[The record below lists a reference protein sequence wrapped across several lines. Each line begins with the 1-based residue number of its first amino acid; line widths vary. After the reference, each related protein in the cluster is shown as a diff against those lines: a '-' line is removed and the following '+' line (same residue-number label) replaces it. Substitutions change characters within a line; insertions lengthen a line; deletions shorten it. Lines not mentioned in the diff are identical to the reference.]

1 MGSLFGSKPPAPPP
15 IAPPA
20 VMPTVDDE
28 AVKKAKKKAITGVQ
42 QRNGRASTILTATDD
57 DKLG

>member
-1 MGSLFGSKPPAPPP
+1 MKLFGKTPAPPP

-20 VMPTVDDE
+20 VMPSPNDE
-28 AVKKAKKKAITGVQ
+28 AVLKAKKTAIANAT
-42 QRNGRASTILTATDD
+42 QRGGRASTILTDGTD

>member
-1 MGSLFGSKPPAPPP
+1 MSGLFGKTPTPPP

-20 VMPTVDDE
+20 VMPVIGDE
-28 AVKKAKKKAITGVQ
+28 AVAKAKKNAIASAQ
-42 QRNGRASTILTATDD
+42 QRGGRASTILTDATD